1 MQSIPDQYKTQEI
14 SLQAVDDCSF
24 VLSFLSLDFVPEQYK
39 TSEMSDK
46 VKQHKACKKR
56 LSK

>member
-14 SLQAVDDCSF
+14 SLQAVDACSLI
-24 VLSFLSLDFVPEQYK
+24 LSFLSFDFVPEQYK
-39 TSEMSDK
+39 TPEMSDK

>member
-14 SLQAVDDCSF
+14 SLQAVDACS
-24 VLSFLSLDFVPEQYK
+24 LILSLDFVPEQCK
-39 TSEMSDK
+39 TPEMSDK